1 MASAFD
7 NLEVWG
13 WLLGFSEQVEFPSI
27 DVITEGGGPIEE
39 ETFDTLLRECSFNV
53 YGIYTDASIDT
64 LVLGREGWDPDGLD
78 ALIDNRRGRTLNV
91 YSQEMLLSYLM
102 SAQDPYDSAA
112 ILSTFAEGHA
122 GLEYL
127 RDSGFDWPTTMI
139 VPSRHGGAFSLKDSP
154 EKGVL
159 TVMGYRTGLKGRG
172 PVGRRAVLARAFEKE
187 IPFVGSKEYMADWGD
202 PKSSERLLKIANSIA
217 STVKNQ
223 KRNSARDMSVAIS
236 EREADLEWLRETY
249 YAGRFRFPWPSTYVR

>member
-7 NLEVWG
+7 NLEVWR
-13 WLLGFSEQVEFPSI
+13 WLLEFSEQVELPSI

-39 ETFDTLLRECSFNV
+39 ETFDTLLRECGFNV

-78 ALIDNRRGRTLNV
+78 ALIDNRRGQTLNV

-102 SAQDPYDSAA
+102 TAQDPYGSPA

-127 RDSGFDWPTTMI
+127 RGGGFDWPTTMI
-139 VPSRHGGAFSLKDSP
+139 VPSHHGGSFSLENSP
-154 EKGVL
+154 ERGVL
-159 TVMGYRTGLKGRG
+159 TVMGYRTGLKGLG
-172 PVGRRAVLARAFEKE
+172 PVGRRAVLACTFENE
-187 IPFVGSKEYMADWGD
+187 LPSVGSKEYMEGWGR

-217 STVKNQ
+217 STVRNQ
-223 KRNSARDMSVAIS
+223 KRNSTRDMSAAIS
-236 EREADLEWLRETY
+236 EREADLEWLRKTY
-249 YAGRFRFPWPSTYVR
+249 YAGRFRFPWPSTYIR